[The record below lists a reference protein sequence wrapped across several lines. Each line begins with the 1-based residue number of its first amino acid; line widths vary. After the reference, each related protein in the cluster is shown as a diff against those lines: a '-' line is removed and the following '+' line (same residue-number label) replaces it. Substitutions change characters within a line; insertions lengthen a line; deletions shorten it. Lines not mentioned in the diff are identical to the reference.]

1 MTDANEA
8 LRALEQAFQRLDAVD
23 GLYDWSDEYN
33 LIRAH
38 LSDPGSVRVPAEPTA
53 EMLNAAIDA
62 HGDKLC
68 DISSTGIR
76 RSPQWM
82 FAESYR
88 AMLTAAT
95 KETSHE

>member
-1 MTDANEA
+1 MDNAEA
-8 LRALEQAFQRLDAVD
+8 LRALETIERVMWRAELDSWEEEFSV
-23 GLYDWSDEYN
+23 
-33 LIRAH
+33 IRNH
-38 LSDPGSVRVPAEPTA
+38 LTDPGYVRVPVEPTA

-68 DISSTGIR
+68 DISRTGIR

-88 AMLTAAT
+88 AMLAAAT
-95 KETSHE
+95 KETNHD